1 MIGVNIGQQSFEL
14 RHPGGT
20 ATTYARYN
28 ILASG
33 TKDVPSYERRQK
45 RKLRSFPS
53 LMTPCCIIL
62 FSVRFWGL
70 DRTSWQKLTICNDK
84 YFLLNLISYQ
94 EVNDRLSSTGFS
106 KRQTWNLSKILH
118 RRIFILKI
126 LQRQFHLISTV
137 LVRKNTKNE

>member
-62 FSVRFWGL
+62 FSVRFGGL
-70 DRTSWQKLTICNDK
+70 DRTFRQKLTICNDK

-94 EVNDRLSSTGFS
+94 EVNDRLSSTGIS
-106 KRQTWNLSKILH
+106 KRLC
-118 RRIFILKI
+118 
-126 LQRQFHLISTV
+126 
-137 LVRKNTKNE
+137 LVNGL